1 MAKAIG
7 EGKRPGDASMITSQ
21 RRMEENR
28 LIMTTEASSTMEKL
42 GVEADIQ
49 SMEDTVESLKEQ
61 EKQYYRDLMD
71 SMGIPSTEENVDK
84 AVETIAV
91 FDALKGQPAYVI
103 GQMDAETTIQEIY
116 DHGIYEQ
123 QMIIVC
129 PGAGPERGNQPGYC
143 CAGIFISVF
152 YRVS

>member
-1 MAKAIG
+1 
-7 EGKRPGDASMITSQ
+7 MITSQ

-28 LIMTTEASSTMEKL
+28 LIMTTEAGSTMEKL

-71 SMGIPSTEENVDK
+71 SMGIPSTEENVNK
-84 AVETIAV
+84 AVDTIAV

-116 DHGIYEQ
+116 DHGSQMQQALEKANERYETLMTAPRRDMGDSIQKAFLTQ
-123 QMIIVC
+123 QSRCLRI
-129 PGAGPERGNQPGYC
+129 
-143 CAGIFISVF
+143 
-152 YRVS
+152 